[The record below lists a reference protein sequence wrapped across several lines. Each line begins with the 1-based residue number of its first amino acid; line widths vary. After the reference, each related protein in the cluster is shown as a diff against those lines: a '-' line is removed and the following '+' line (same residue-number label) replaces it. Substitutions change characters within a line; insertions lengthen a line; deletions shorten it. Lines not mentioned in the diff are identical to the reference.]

1 MLKKLVNFALGN
13 RWLVLGAAIMLF
25 GWGIVSFHNLPVE
38 AYPDVA
44 NNYVQVITQW
54 PGRAAEEVEQQV
66 TTPIEIQMAGIPHM
80 AHLRSTSLA
89 GLSSVTMIFDDE
101 SVNDWNREKVLERL
115 SQVTLPAGLQP
126 QIGTDWSPVGQI
138 YWYTLRSTNPA
149 YDSMELKSLEDWK
162 LEKAFKSVPGVVDV
176 SSFGGITREYQV
188 RVDPDKLISYGLSIS
203 QVEQQ
208 LTNNNINAGGSFIEQ
223 GEQQINVREVG
234 LYRNV
239 HDIEETLLKSQNGT
253 ALRVKDI
260 ATVAQGPKIRLGQI
274 GKTCRPGAT
283 PVTESDPTSG
293 PTDPCVEHLDKDGKP
308 VVIAKEDGKLID
320 NGDVVEG
327 IVLLQKGEDSD
338 GVLEGIHQKVAE
350 LNGTPGHPGVLP
362 AGVKV
367 VPFLDRSDLLH
378 YTTHTVLHNLTEG
391 IILVVIILFFFLG
404 NVRGALI
411 VSLTIPFALL
421 FASIC
426 LDLRHIPANLLS
438 LGALDF
444 GMVVDG
450 AVVMVENIIR
460 HLSHHKGEDVS
471 PVDQIRLAAHEVQ
484 KPVFYAIGIII
495 TAYLPIF
502 TLQAVE
508 GRLFRPMAWTVA
520 FALLGALIFSILLA
534 PVLSSILFPR
544 GASEWEN
551 PVMTWITNRYR
562 HVAKW
567 AIEHHR
573 VTFAIAGGAL
583 ALAFFLGF
591 SGIIG
596 SEFLPHLDEGAIW
609 VRGTLAPSTGPTES
623 LRIVD
628 EARERLNAFPE
639 VTKVVSQTGRPDDGT
654 DVTGF
659 FNTEYF
665 VDLKPKEQ
673 WRPVFHKNK
682 DELIG
687 AMDREL
693 EKTPGVIWNFSQP
706 ISDNVEEAVSGV
718 KGELAVKLYG
728 DDLKTLEGKADE
740 IVSVMSKVRGVQDLG
755 LFRVIGQPNL
765 NYTVNRE
772 AAARYG
778 INVADVQDA
787 VQTAVGGNAVSQVL
801 QGDAHYDLVVRYL
814 PKYRSTQEA
823 IDNIRLLSPSG
834 ERVSLA
840 QLTNTKTEDGAEE
853 IYREGGQRYVAIKYS
868 VRDRDLGSTVEEAIA
883 KVNAQVKLP
892 PGYKTDWAGEYE
904 SQKRSSRRLMLVL
917 PVTIL
922 IIFVLLYTMFHSGK
936 WATLILVNVSMAPVG
951 GLLALLLT
959 HTNFS
964 VSSGVG
970 FLALFGV
977 SVQTGVIM
985 LEYINQLRA
994 GGHSIEDAAIEGA
1007 VLRLR
1012 PIMMTMLVATLG
1024 LLPAATSHGIGSDSQ
1039 RPFAIVIV
1047 GGLLGALLISVFLL
1061 PTLYVWIARPSD
1073 ILPEPET
1080 EFEN

>member
-1 MLKKLVNFALGN
+1 MIRGLVDFALNN
-13 RWLVLGAAIMLF
+13 RWMILGLTILLF

-66 TTPIEIQMAGIPHM
+66 TIPLEIQMAGIPHM
-80 AHLRSTSLA
+80 THLRSTSLA
-89 GLSSVTMIFDDE
+89 GLSSLTLIFDDE

-149 YDSMELKSLEDWK
+149 YDSMELKSLEDWT
-162 LEKAFKSVPGVVDV
+162 LEKQLKSVPGVVDV

-188 RVDPDKLISYGLSIS
+188 RVDPNKLVSYGLSIG

-208 LTNNNINAGGSFIEQ
+208 LASNNTNAGGSFIEQ
-223 GEQQINVREVG
+223 GQQQINVREVG
-234 LYRNV
+234 LFRNV
-239 HDIEETLLKSQNGT
+239 HDIEETVLKTQSGT

-260 ATVAQGPKIRLGQI
+260 AMVVQGPKIRLGQI
-274 GKTCRPGAT
+274 GKAVHR
-283 PVTESDPTSG
+283 
-293 PTDPCVEHLDKDGKP
+293 
-308 VVIAKEDGKLID
+308 EDGKIVD
-320 NGDVVEG
+320 DPDVVEG
-327 IVLLQKGEDSD
+327 IVALQKGDDSQFA
-338 GVLEGIHQKVAE
+338 LEGIHEKVNE
-350 LNGTPGHPGVLP
+350 LNNRVLPPGV
-362 AGVKV
+362 KI

-391 IILVVIILFFFLG
+391 IILVVIILFLFLG

-411 VSLTIPFALL
+411 VSLTIPFSLL

-450 AVVMVENIIR
+450 AVVMVENIVR
-460 HLSHHKGEDVS
+460 HLSHQRKDAMS
-471 PVDQIRLAAHEVQ
+471 PAEQIREAAHEVQ
-484 KPVFYAIGIII
+484 RPVFYAIGIII

-520 FALLGALIFSILLA
+520 FALLGALIFSILIA
-534 PVLSSILFPR
+534 PVLSSLLFPN
-544 GASEWEN
+544 GASEWQN
-551 PVMTWITNRYR
+551 PVMSWLTDRYR
-562 HVAKW
+562 HAARW
-567 AIEHHR
+567 AIEHR
-573 VTFAIAGGAL
+573 YVTISVAGCALLL
-583 ALAFFLGF
+583 ALFLGL
-591 SGIIG
+591 SGVIG

-623 LRIVD
+623 LRIMNQ
-628 EARERLNAFPE
+628 ARIVLASFPE

-659 FNTEYF
+659 FNTEHF
-665 VDLKPKEQ
+665 VDLKPKAE
-673 WRPVFHKNK
+673 WRGVFKENK

-693 EKTPGVIWNFSQP
+693 EKIPGVIWNFSQP

-718 KGELAVKLYG
+718 KGELAVKIYG
-728 DDLKTLEGKADE
+728 DDLKTLEAKGDQ
-740 IVSVMSKVRGVQDLG
+740 IVSVMSKIQGVRDLG

-765 NYTVNRE
+765 NYVVDRQ

-787 VQTAVGGNAVSQVL
+787 IQTAVGGGAVSQVL
-801 QGDAHYDLVVRYL
+801 QGEAHYDVVVRYL
-814 PKYRSTQEA
+814 PQYRNTQEA

-840 QLTNTKTEDGAEE
+840 QLTNVKIVDGAET
-853 IYREGGQRYVAIKYS
+853 IGREAGQRFVAIKYS
-868 VRDRDLGSTVEEAIA
+868 VRDRDLGSTVEEAIS
-883 KVNAQVKLP
+883 KVNQQVKLP
-892 PGYKTDWAGEYE
+892 PGYKIDWAGEYE

-922 IIFVLLYTMFHSGK
+922 IIFVILYSMFHSGK
-936 WATLILVNVSMAPVG
+936 WAGLILINVSMAPVG
-951 GLLALLLT
+951 GLLALLIT

-985 LEYINQLRA
+985 LEYINQMRVR
-994 GGHSIEDAAIEGA
+994 GHSIEESAIEGA

-1039 RPFAIVIV
+1039 RPFAMVIV
-1047 GGLLGALLISVFLL
+1047 GGLIGALVISVFLL
-1061 PTLYVWIARPSD
+1061 PTLYVWIARPD
-1073 ILPEPET
+1073 DVLPTPET